1 MKKKNDRE
9 QIRQEV
15 AQKYNLVINVLETEK
30 ANLSAENE
38 ALRSDN
44 EYLAARVKELE
55 EELERTRTLTG
66 LEPEQIDTLLR
77 CADDLGDAVNFTS
90 SIKRG
95 IVGSFNKFLLGS
107 EEDTHD

>member
-1 MKKKNDRE
+1 MKKTVNRE

-30 ANLSAENE
+30 ANLSAEND

-77 CADDLGDAVNFTS
+77 CAADLGDALNFTS

>member
-1 MKKKNDRE
+1 MKKTVNRE

-30 ANLSAENE
+30 ANLSVENE

-44 EYLAARVKELE
+44 EHLAAKVQELE

-66 LEPEQIDTLLR
+66 MTPEQIDTLMR
-77 CADDLGDAVNFTS
+77 CADDLGDALNFTS

-95 IVGSFNKFLLGS
+95 IVGSFNKFLLGDV
-107 EEDTHD
+107 EENHD

>member
-15 AQKYNLVINVLETEK
+15 AQKYNLVINVLENEK
-30 ANLSAENE
+30 ANLSAEND

-66 LEPEQIDTLLR
+66 MTPEQIDTLMR
-77 CADDLGDAVNFTS
+77 CADDLGDALNFTS

-95 IVGSFNKFLLGS
+95 IVGSFDKFLNGRLGGES
-107 EEDTHD
+107 

>member
-1 MKKKNDRE
+1 MKKTVNRE

-15 AQKYNLVINVLETEK
+15 AQKYNLVINVLESEK
-30 ANLSAENE
+30 ISLSEENE

-44 EYLAARVKELE
+44 EHLAARVQELE

-66 LEPEQIDTLLR
+66 MTPEQIDTLLR
-77 CADDLGDAVNFTS
+77 CADDLGDALNFTS

-95 IVGSFNKFLLGS
+95 IVGSFNKFLLGD
-107 EEDTHD
+107 EGENHD

>member
-1 MKKKNDRE
+1 MKKTVNRE

-15 AQKYNLVINVLETEK
+15 AQKYNLVINVLESEK
-30 ANLSAENE
+30 ISLSEENE

-66 LEPEQIDTLLR
+66 LEPEQIETLLR
-77 CADDLGDAVNFTS
+77 CADDLGDALNFTS
-90 SIKRG
+90 SIKRE
-95 IVGSFNKFLLGS
+95 IVGTFNKFLLGD
-107 EEDTHD
+107 EEKTND

>member
-1 MKKKNDRE
+1 MKKTVNRE

-30 ANLSAENE
+30 ANLSAEND

-66 LEPEQIDTLLR
+66 MTPEQIDTLMR
-77 CADDLGDAVNFTS
+77 CADDLGDALNFTS